1 VALLP
6 MLLVALLDGA
16 ARTMPRDRGHA
27 RVRVCAVPPQVRT
40 SSHASARVAVPPPY
54 VRTSQNATA
63 RTAIVPP
70 FARIT

>member
-1 VALLP
+1 MALLP

-40 SSHASARVAVPPPY
+40 SRNAAVRVSVPPPY

-70 FARIT
+70 YARVT